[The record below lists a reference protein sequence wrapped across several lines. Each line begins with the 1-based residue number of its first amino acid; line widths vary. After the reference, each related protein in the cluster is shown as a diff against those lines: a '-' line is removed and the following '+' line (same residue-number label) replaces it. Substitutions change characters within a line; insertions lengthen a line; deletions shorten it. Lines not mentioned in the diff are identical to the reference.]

1 MKKIEEIIKR
11 KYHLKEE
18 DIKEII
24 SLIKE
29 NNNSPISS
37 NDEIDDIDEDQLLIE
52 EMNQTYAGKIGQ

>member
-1 MKKIEEIIKR
+1 MEKIEEIIKR
-11 KYHLKEE
+11 KFHLKEE

-37 NDEIDDIDEDQLLIE
+37 EGQLHPPKGGCLSK
-52 EMNQTYAGKIGQ
+52 G

>member
-1 MKKIEEIIKR
+1 MIKNPLDIEYLEEIIKR
-11 KYHLKEE
+11 KFHLKEE

-37 NDEIDDIDEDQLLIE
+37 EGQLHPPKGGCLSK
-52 EMNQTYAGKIGQ
+52 G

>member
-1 MKKIEEIIKR
+1 MNRRVYMEKIEEIIKR

-37 NDEIDDIDEDQLLIE
+37 EDELLIE
-52 EMNQTYAGKIGQ
+52 EINYPYLKEGVC